1 MYGDPYTISLDP
13 VVVTVKKKQKKKK
26 RRAEMR
32 NPEIYRKPGSQL
44 TKQRQ
49 INLPLPETKL
59 TASYYRATE
68 KQQLLLI

>member
-1 MYGDPYTISLDP
+1 
-13 VVVTVKKKQKKKK
+13 
-26 RRAEMR
+26 MR